1 MDRPIH
7 PGFGDSCDPGMRGDR
22 PAAAAGGAG
31 RLLHLTP
38 PDDAQ
43 WTGLRTLA
51 AAEAMVLTGVA
62 RHDIFLLA
70 GELHEHGRV
79 HVAGDFLSRGAPLA
93 VMAGSEGATL
103 FVYRDERAPA
113 SGNETVAGRD
123 LVWSVGAVPG
133 ISVATLSRTDHQLA
147 LVSWR
152 AGTRAGTHMHPNGE
166 EIFVL
171 SGELRD
177 ERGRYAAGSWLRLPP
192 GSVHAPFADQ
202 DTVILLRNG
211 HLAERTVRLP
221 STHPAQR
228 PSGAGT
234 HLTRT

>member
-1 MDRPIH
+1 
-7 PGFGDSCDPGMRGDR
+7 MRWDR
-22 PAAAAGGAG
+22 PAAAAVAGGAG
-31 RLLHLTP
+31 RLVHLSR

-43 WTGLRTLA
+43 WAGLRTLA
-51 AAEAMVLTGVA
+51 AAEAMDLTGVA

-70 GELHEHGRV
+70 GELHEHGAV
-79 HVAGDFLSRGAPLA
+79 HAAGGFLSRSAPLD
-93 VMAGSEGATL
+93 VVAGSEGATL
-103 FVYRDERAPA
+103 FVYRDELAPS

-133 ISVATLSRTDHQLA
+133 MSVATLSRTHHQLA

-171 SGELRD
+171 RGELRD
-177 ERGRYAAGSWLRLPP
+177 ERGRYAAGSWLRLAP
-192 GSVHAPFADQ
+192 GSVHAPFADE

-211 HLAERTVRLP
+211 HLCERAVRFP

-228 PSGAGT
+228 SSGAGT